1 MSSLVRDGQS
11 ARGGEGVRDGGG
23 GVRVVFIRN
32 QALLSMLERVEGIRS
47 KIAGIGDQEAV
58 SLSTR
63 CRAFLMRGISSL
75 TVFHI
80 TVASTPK

>member
-1 MSSLVRDGQS
+1 MLVGVKECGMEEVMHASSLL
-11 ARGGEGVRDGGG
+11 E
-23 GVRVVFIRN
+23 
-32 QALLSMLERVEGIRS
+32 ALLSMLERVEGIRS

>member
-1 MSSLVRDGQS
+1 MLQS
-11 ARGGEGVRDGGG
+11 ARGGEGMRDGGG
-23 GVRVVFIRN
+23 DACVVFIGN